1 LQKDADGVYA
11 VRSQNGEVEQVSLF
25 ADLKDARNRNLAI
38 AEQRRRRAIGNDV
51 TASSALLVDD
61 LYKALDD
68 PAAHKEWLS
77 LARRMAADEP
87 AAAYFMAET
96 MAHSLRS
103 RARAAKGD
111 DLIELEQRLS
121 PSGDLTAKFR
131 ALGVTPRAQKEP
143 GQRIRTD
150 RDRLARADRDV
161 ARPYD
166 QRQPRFSAAS
176 DNMDAR
182 EANALTPRGRQTP
195 EDSPGIAFSEED
207 SLKLVE
213 ALNRARRVNYIPPS
227 TRTGPLLATRAEPG
241 FKWSNPLVGDAGVS
255 MAGYMA
261 GKFAPGVVEQA
272 IHGGGVTYL
281 PEELMEFANADPR
294 RRPRWAAPLAAY
306 G

>member
-1 LQKDADGVYA
+1 
-11 VRSQNGEVEQVSLF
+11 
-25 ADLKDARNRNLAI
+25 
-38 AEQRRRRAIGNDV
+38 
-51 TASSALLVDD
+51 
-61 LYKALDD
+61 
-68 PAAHKEWLS
+68 
-77 LARRMAADEP
+77 
-87 AAAYFMAET
+87 
-96 MAHSLRS
+96 
-103 RARAAKGD
+103 
-111 DLIELEQRLS
+111 
-121 PSGDLTAKFR
+121 
-131 ALGVTPRAQKEP
+131 
-143 GQRIRTD
+143 
-150 RDRLARADRDV
+150 
-161 ARPYD
+161 
-166 QRQPRFSAAS
+166 
-176 DNMDAR
+176 MDAR